1 MAKVKESKHTN
12 YNEPSN
18 LILFNLNFLLW
29 RHVFTILDRLFS
41 IIFLSPLKMASFSAK
56 HKLHVVPPQLYDCA
70 VETMDHF
77 IDGSTPLSFARQTSF
92 DSSVAFLLLR
102 WVNECL

>member
-1 MAKVKESKHTN
+1 M
-12 YNEPSN
+12 
-18 LILFNLNFLLW
+18 
-29 RHVFTILDRLFS
+29 FTISDRLMS
-41 IIFLSPLKMASFSAK
+41 IIFLSPHKMASFSAR
-56 HKLHVVPPQLYDCA
+56 HRLHLLPPHLYDGA

-102 WVNECL
+102 WINECL

>member
-1 MAKVKESKHTN
+1 M
-12 YNEPSN
+12 
-18 LILFNLNFLLW
+18 
-29 RHVFTILDRLFS
+29 FTISDRLLS
-41 IIFLSPLKMASFSAK
+41 IIFLSPLMMASFSAR
-56 HKLHVVPPQLYDCA
+56 HRLHLLPSHLYGGA

-92 DSSVAFLLLR
+92 DSSVAFLLLW